1 MGKWEKRKNYRPMC
15 EALVATHPT
24 EDLIK
29 AKNFIESYL
38 EYRKLE
44 KLYDTY
50 ILGIKEALKNTGSGR
65 IYVEYHIDGTET
77 GRLSCSKYSIKDGA
91 SLGVSFHTLPRETKY
106 DIRSL
111 VIAPDGYDFITVDQ
125 KAMELRVLA
134 HIANEDNMRQ
144 AFGRKED
151 LHTFT
156 ATLLFNKPAQEIT
169 KQQRQIAKST
179 SFLIVYGGG
188 EFNLSETF
196 SIPMSQ
202 ATSIINKYKR
212 IYPGIFSF
220 MAAQHRKIRANRYAE
235 TIFGRRRTLPLASS
249 PSIPARERALR
260 QGFNFLIQSAASD
273 ILLCSLIG
281 ISNELKEKKLKSKI
295 VASVHDS
302 IELISP
308 KNETNEVV
316 EIIKKHMIEYPYI
329 KDKFGIEFT
338 VPFEIDISIGN
349 SFGH

>member
-1 MGKWEKRKNYRPMC
+1 MS
-15 EALVATHPT
+15 EALAATQAT
-24 EDLIK
+24 EDLIN
-29 AKNFIESYL
+29 AKTFIESYL

-44 KLYDTY
+44 KLQDTY
-50 ILGIKEALKNTGSGR
+50 ILGIKNAIAATKNGR
-65 IYVEYHIDGTET
+65 IYVEYNIDGTET
-77 GRLSCSKYSIKDGA
+77 GRLSCSKYNTKEDVA
-91 SLGVSFHTLPRETKY
+91 LGVSFHTLPRETRY

-111 VIAPDGYDFITVDQ
+111 VIAPEGHDFITVDQ

-134 HIANEDNMRQ
+134 HIANEENMRK
-144 AFGRKED
+144 AFERKED

-156 ATLLFNKPAQEIT
+156 ATLLFNKPAEEIT
-169 KQQRQIAKST
+169 KNQRQIAKST

-196 SIPMSQ
+196 SIPMAQ
-202 ATSIINKYKR
+202 ASKIIEKYKK

-220 MAAQHRKIRANRYAE
+220 MAAQHRRIRANRYAE
-235 TIFGRRRTLPLASS
+235 TIFGRRRTLPLAAS

-281 ISNELKEKKLKSKI
+281 INRELKEKNLKTKI

-308 KNETNEVV
+308 KHETNEVV
-316 EIIKKHMIEYPYI
+316 EIVKKHMIDYVYI
-329 KDKFGIEFT
+329 KEKFGIEFT
-338 VPFEIDISIGN
+338 VPFEIDISVGK